1 MPPKKSNKVTQKV
14 LYKAKVTIPLKFL
27 DPYRNVGTGHEIMC
41 RVCIHKDAREYYKRE
56 SYWKY
61 CEECRLNTRR
71 HKNWYG
77 NYKKFNFTLD
87 PKYLTDLQQTS
98 EQIELEAE
106 VVRLKRENKKLKSDI
121 KWLKWLEEWG
131 IDK

>member
-14 LYKAKVTIPLKFL
+14 LYKSKVTVPLKFL

-41 RVCIHKDAREYYKRE
+41 RLCKYKDTREYYNRE
-56 SYWKY
+56 SYYKY
-61 CEECRLNTRR
+61 CNYCRLNTRR
-71 HKNWYG
+71 HDTWNIGQY
-77 NYKKFNFTLD
+77 NKFNFTLD

-106 VVRLKRENKKLKSDI
+106 VVRLKKENKDLKAQI
-121 KWLKWLEEWG
+121 KWNKWLKETES
-131 IDK
+131 